1 MQPTTLIALLIT
13 CTTIEQVSSAERAH
27 PTDAELAHRDAAG
40 LYSREAPFWAR
51 IADASLM
58 TAPDSDRRVRLYQYY
73 YTDDA

>member
-1 MQPTTLIALLIT
+1 MQPTTLTALLIL
-13 CTTIEQVSSAERAH
+13 CTATAQVSSAERAH

-58 TAPDSDRRVRLYQYY
+58 TAPDSDRRVRNI
-73 YTDDA
+73 DDA